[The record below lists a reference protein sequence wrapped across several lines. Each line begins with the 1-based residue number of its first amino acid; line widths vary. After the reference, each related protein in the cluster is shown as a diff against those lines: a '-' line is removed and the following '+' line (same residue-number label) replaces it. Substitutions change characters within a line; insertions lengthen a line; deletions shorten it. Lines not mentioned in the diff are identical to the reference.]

1 MRGLLIAQNTAYIV
15 RNMIKTKTS
24 NMNAKRAFC
33 VDCAYHK
40 KKVNMWGAKLKNR
53 QRTFLFANSPNIAG
67 GSHHFFLQIIGKSN
81 SHVFSFYVHLL
92 FFVLPSRKYYT
103 CLEREKRYV
112 K

>member
-67 GSHHFFLQIIGKSN
+67 GSHHFFCKSLVNQIHMYSLFMFTC
-81 SHVFSFYVHLL
+81 SSSFYH
-92 FFVLPSRKYYT
+92 
-103 CLEREKRYV
+103 RENMIHV
-112 K
+112 